1 MYLAYYGTDFTKL
14 IYYDNRID
22 NTINNNTEILK
33 IINTAKDK
41 AQATFNTIKERF
53 VIDQRLIQE
62 QDALNYMD
70 SLNTLSA
77 WVNKNKD
84 TTNPNSMLYQLNLQ
98 LQQANQ
104 YRKEQKDVIIENLA
118 NIYLLAYIDQ
128 LHKANANAYK
138 VYDKYK
144 DPTSNKYYQSYKQ

>member
-1 MYLAYYGTDFTKL
+1 MSNLLHLNDTLLFIFIILVLFCIMYLVYYGTDFTKL

-41 AQATFNTIKERF
+41 AQAKFNTIKERF
-53 VIDQRLIQE
+53 AIDQRLIQE

-84 TTNPNSMLYQLNLQ
+84 ITNPNSMLYQLNLQ

-104 YRKEQKDVIIENLA
+104 YRQEQKDIIIENLA
-118 NIYLLAYIDQ
+118 NIYKIGRA
-128 LHKANANAYK
+128 H
-138 VYDKYK
+138 V
-144 DPTSNKYYQSYKQ
+144 